1 MGKISKV
8 WRVFRNKNNKWF
20 AVILNVDKSKV
31 INNEYGE
38 IEIINVK
45 LNDLVNKYQ
54 KKRDMLWH
62 II

>member
-45 LNDLVNKYQ
+45 LDDLVNKYQ